1 MDMHLSKLQELA
13 MDREA
18 WCPAIHGVAKSW
30 TRLGDWTELFYGVPI
45 VIRPHLFDYNEW
57 EGIVDKKLI
66 SWSRK
71 EVGIFKNFLF
81 YIEV

>member
-1 MDMHLSKLQELA
+1 MDMSLSKLQELV

-18 WCPAIHGVAKSW
+18 CHAAVYEVAKSRTW
-30 TRLGDWTELFYGVPI
+30 LSDWTELFYGVPI